1 MPTYYGDSYGQV
13 MSAELSDNNARAAR
27 TQEAIKLIAGLRQ
40 QAVQNQMQER
50 QFQQNQETL
59 SKQFMQR
66 QQALDSEKI
75 LADKRLTAD
84 AADLDFKKTHE
95 KFLVQKW
102 GEEMNFKEIQAAED
116 ARLYEQEQGINEA
129 EGLYDQVSRMGAA
142 VDPYDANRLFGDKID
157 PKRKEMLVR
166 QTTGAFEE
174 QNNQYNLATNI
185 AAALNRQQEVE
196 NHINEYVAGVGNN
209 QSMTKAEKK
218 AQEVRVAHLKELKGK
233 TASFRNAKGDLK
245 SQVNQL
251 LTVDEDG
258 NYIPLIKKP
267 KTFRDL
273 YPEPVTDSGASL
285 GKIREMDREE
295 APADLGS
302 YAAWMNPSQ
311 NGPQSSGTGN
321 PLVDAGLVDPQ
332 YPVTPQGAP
341 SPNPM
346 WDLGAPMPESAVIP
360 SPVQQGSVDPRLALY
375 KAFLAKGVPK
385 AQALIMADEA
395 LKGAASQQ
403 LMNMERFRP

>member
-1 MPTYYGDSYGQV
+1 MTLYADSPGQL
-13 MSAELSDNNARAAR
+13 SAMELSDRNSRAAR
-27 TQEAIKLIAGLRQ
+27 NQQGLQFIAGLLQ
-40 QAVQNQMQER
+40 QKKQNEMQER
-50 QFQQNQETL
+50 QFQQNQENL
-59 SKQFMQR
+59 SNQFMQR

-75 LADKRLTAD
+75 LAEKGLAAK
-84 AADLDFKKTHE
+84 AADLDFRKTHE

-102 GEEMNFKEIQAAED
+102 GEEMNFKEDQAAVN
-116 ARLYEQEQGINEA
+116 AQLYEQEQGINEA
-129 EGLYDQVSRMGAA
+129 EGLYDQVSKMGAA

-166 QTTGAFEE
+166 QTTGAFED
-174 QNNQYNLATNI
+174 QNNQFNLASNI
-185 AAALNRQQEVE
+185 AEALNRQQEVE
-196 NHINEYVAGVGNN
+196 NQINEYVAGVGNN

-251 LTVDEDG
+251 LTIDEDG

-273 YPEPVTDSGASL
+273 YPEPVTDTGASL

-302 YAAWMNPSQ
+302 YAAWMNPQ
-311 NGPQSSGTGN
+311 NGAQSTGTGN

-346 WDLGAPMPESAVIP
+346 WDLGAPMPESAVVP